1 MRHLAIRASAIALC
15 LLATAATAATAAA
28 PVISKTGVSKVT
40 TDSVLLQAEINPG
53 GKGTIYRFEYG
64 LEDCEAHPGAC
75 TSVPAPEGELEA
87 LSISQPV
94 SFPLNGLTSGA
105 TYHLR
110 VVASNGDGEKHSPD
124 RTFSTYVPALEG
136 LPDGRAYEQPSPVGK
151 NAADARGMVAWAKA
165 SSTGDRVAFLSTSG
179 IPGGEGEQEVPAYLA
194 SRGTTDWSTQGLL
207 APATLG
213 DEAYV
218 RGWLPDFSTV
228 FDFAAPYGPSATSN
242 GTLVARSSEDGSLT
256 EIIPHGEGLEPRMSA
271 TPVLRRLCG
280 RLRNKDCAGLLRR
293 SDRRQVQRLRLGPRY
308 GPDQPGQR
316 AERRRITAR
325 RRLRRAL

>member
-1 MRHLAIRASAIALC
+1 M
-15 LLATAATAATAAA
+15 
-28 PVISKTGVSKVT
+28 T

-53 GKGTIYRFEYG
+53 GKGTLYRFEYG

-87 LSISQPV
+87 LSSPQPV
-94 SFPLNGLTSGA
+94 SFPLNGLTPGT

-124 RTFSTYVPALEG
+124 RTFSTYVPALDG
-136 LPDGRAYEQPSPVGK
+136 LPDGRAYEQSSPVKK

-194 SRGTTDWSTQGLL
+194 SRGTSDWSTQGLL
-207 APATLG
+207 PPATSG

-256 EIIPHGEGLEPRMSA
+256 EIIPHGEGLDLEVSYAGR
-271 TPVLRRLCG
+271 RRLCG
-280 RLRNKDCAGLLRR
+280 RLRNQGRAGLLRR
-293 SDRRQVQRLRLGPRY
+293 SDRRQAQRLCLGPRH
-308 GPDQPGQR
+308 GPDQPRQR
-316 AERRRITAR
+316 AERRRIAAR